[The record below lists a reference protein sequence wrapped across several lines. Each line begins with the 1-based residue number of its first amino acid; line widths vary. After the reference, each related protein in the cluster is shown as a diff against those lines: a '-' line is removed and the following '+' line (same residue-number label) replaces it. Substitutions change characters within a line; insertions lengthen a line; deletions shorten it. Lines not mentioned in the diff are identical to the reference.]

1 MMKQLENQLKRV
13 NPEVYKEF
21 QEARKNN
28 ADPNEYLNRVVSGFS
43 PEQKQQWNMLMGQFN
58 NKQ

>member
-1 MMKQLENQLKRV
+1 MKQLENQLKRV
-13 NPEVYKEF
+13 NPQVYKEF

-28 ADPNEYLNRVVSGFS
+28 VDPNEYLNRVVNGFS